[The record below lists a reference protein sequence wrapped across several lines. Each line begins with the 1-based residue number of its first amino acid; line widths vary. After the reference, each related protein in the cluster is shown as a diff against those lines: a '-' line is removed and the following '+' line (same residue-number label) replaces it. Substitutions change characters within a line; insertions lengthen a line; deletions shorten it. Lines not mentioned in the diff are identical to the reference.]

1 MEPPATSRRSFTV
14 RLPVDRYLEIMAI
27 AQKEGCDVNR
37 VVARLIDAGL
47 GHHVKFEEAL
57 RSLLIQHL
65 EVK

>member
-1 MEPPATSRRSFTV
+1 
-14 RLPVDRYLEIMAI
+14 MAI